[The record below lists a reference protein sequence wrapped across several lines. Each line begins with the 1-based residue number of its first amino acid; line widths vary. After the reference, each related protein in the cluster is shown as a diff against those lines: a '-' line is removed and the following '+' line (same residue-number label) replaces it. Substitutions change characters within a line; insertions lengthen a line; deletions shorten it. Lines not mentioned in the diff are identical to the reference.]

1 MAIKS
6 IVWMMV
12 SVVLLCAEN
21 AYERE
26 CVPCHRELPMSLQ
39 RMFMNYLLVYSGEKN
54 TKVALKHFMRYP
66 RKDTSVMSE
75 LFLKNFA
82 IKEPLMI
89 SDEALDEAIDI
100 YWEKYK
106 VIGKLK

>member
-1 MAIKS
+1 
-6 IVWMMV
+6 MV
-12 SVVLLCAEN
+12 KKIILLAGLTLVLIGQD

-26 CVPCHRELPMSLQ
+26 CVPCHRELPMTLQ

-54 TKVALKHFMRYP
+54 TKVALKHFLRYP
-66 RKDTSVMSE
+66 RKDTSVMSD

-82 IKEPLMI
+82 IKEPMMI
-89 SDEALDEAIDI
+89 SEEVLDEAINI

>member
-1 MAIKS
+1 
-6 IVWMMV
+6 MV
-12 SVVLLCAEN
+12 KKIVLLAGLTLALAGED
-21 AYERE
+21 AFERE
-26 CVPCHRELPMSLQ
+26 CVPCHRELPMTLQ

-54 TKVALKHFMRYP
+54 TKVALKHFLRYP
-66 RKDTSVMSE
+66 RKDTSVMSD

-82 IKEPLMI
+82 VKEPLLI
-89 SDEALDEAIDI
+89 PEEVLDEAINI